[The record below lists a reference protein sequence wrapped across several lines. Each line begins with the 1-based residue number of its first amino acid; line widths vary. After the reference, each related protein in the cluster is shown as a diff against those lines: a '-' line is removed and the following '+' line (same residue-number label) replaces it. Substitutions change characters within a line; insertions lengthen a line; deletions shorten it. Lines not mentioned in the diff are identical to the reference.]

1 MKQKINNE
9 QVEYPSQKYLLSIE
23 GYFDTSRKKNQFTK
37 NNIKNTLSSLHQY
50 ECTLL
55 STKLK
60 SQMNYVLI

>member
-9 QVEYPSQKYLLSIE
+9 PVECPRQKCLFLIE
-23 GYFDTSRKKNQFTK
+23 GYFDTSEGKNQFTK
-37 NNIKNTLSSLHQY
+37 NYIKNTLSSLCQY
-50 ECTLL
+50 KCTLL